1 MMARPLDE
9 TRDMTQAW
17 IGRIQLRLRDDGGA
31 DLYMVADEGGMVSL
45 GAVSAAELEMFE
57 YDVHLMVADSR

>member
-9 TRDMTQAW
+9 ARDMTRAQLGC
-17 IGRIQLRLRDDGGA
+17 IELRLRDDGGA
-31 DLYMVADEGGMVSL
+31 DLYMVADEGGMAFL
-45 GAVSAAELEMFE
+45 GSVSAAELESFE

>member
-9 TRDMTQAW
+9 ARDMTQAW
-17 IGRIQLRLRDDGGA
+17 LGRIELRLRDDGGA
-31 DLYMVADEGGMVSL
+31 DLYMVADEGGMVFL
-45 GAVSAAELEMFE
+45 GSVSAAELESFE

>member
-9 TRDMTQAW
+9 ARDMTRAQLGY
-17 IGRIQLRLRDDGGA
+17 IELRLRDDGGA
-31 DLYMVADEGGMVSL
+31 DLYMVADEGGMAFL
-45 GAVSAAELEMFE
+45 GSVSAAELESFE